1 MVYLFFG
8 VLLEIAYVFID
19 GAYFTRDAF
28 SAVSIEK
35 FRNTYKLQMN
45 EKNFQKTL
53 KIIDDVA

>member
-1 MVYLFFG
+1 M
-8 VLLEIAYVFID
+8 LLEIAYVFID